1 MRASGVLLSI
11 SSLPSRYGIGCFSA
25 EAYEFVDQ
33 LKEAGQKYWQILPLG
48 PIGFGDSPYQSFST
62 FAGNPYYID
71 LDRLVSYGWLTREE
85 CEAVDFGQDEQF
97 VAYGKLYEGRYGLL
111 QKAYSRSHIIQNE
124 EFKQF
129 LEKEKEWLEDYALFM
144 ALKNQHNGRP
154 WGEWEEDLKLRDP
167 KALDRKKEELKEDIL
182 FYQFMQFEFRRQW
195 KDLKAYANKQGIKI
209 IGDIPIYVSFD
220 SSDAWAN
227 KELFQFDEAGKPVA
241 VAGCPPDGFSATGQ
255 LWGNP
260 LYNWNYHKETDYEWW
275 MKRLAFCFSMYDTV
289 RIDHFRGFDEYYS
302 IPYGAQTA
310 VDGHWEQGPG
320 IGLFQK
326 ALELFKDKEIIAED
340 LGYVTDTVRK
350 LVNDTGY
357 PGMKVLEFAFDSR
370 DSGSA
375 ADYLPHNYKRNSV
388 VYTGTHDNE
397 TVIGWFC
404 EGLKEEEK
412 EMVRDYLCDHFTPD
426 DQMHLPMVCA
436 AMRSVSKLCI
446 IPMQDLLGY
455 GNEAR
460 MNTPSTTGTNWR
472 WRLKKGEFSDEII
485 GLLFSITKRYG
496 R

>member
-1 MRASGVLLSI
+1 M
-11 SSLPSRYGIGCFSA
+11 
-25 EAYEFVDQ
+25 
-33 LKEAGQKYWQILPLG
+33 
-48 PIGFGDSPYQSFST
+48 
-62 FAGNPYYID
+62 
-71 LDRLVSYGWLTREE
+71 
-85 CEAVDFGQDEQF
+85 
-97 VAYGKLYEGRYGLL
+97 
-111 QKAYSRSHIIQNE
+111 IQNE

-129 LEKEKEWLEDYALFM
+129 LEIEKEWLEDYALFM

-260 LYNWNYHKETDYEWW
+260 LYNWNYHKETNYEWW

>member
-1 MRASGVLLSI
+1 M
-11 SSLPSRYGIGCFSA
+11 
-25 EAYEFVDQ
+25 
-33 LKEAGQKYWQILPLG
+33 
-48 PIGFGDSPYQSFST
+48 
-62 FAGNPYYID
+62 
-71 LDRLVSYGWLTREE
+71 
-85 CEAVDFGQDEQF
+85 
-97 VAYGKLYEGRYGLL
+97 
-111 QKAYSRSHIIQNE
+111 IQNE

-129 LEKEKEWLEDYALFM
+129 LEIEKEWLEDYALFM

-220 SSDAWAN
+220 SADAWAN

-275 MKRLAFCFSMYDTV
+275 MKRLAFCFSMYDTI

>member
-1 MRASGVLLSI
+1 M
-11 SSLPSRYGIGCFSA
+11 
-25 EAYEFVDQ
+25 
-33 LKEAGQKYWQILPLG
+33 
-48 PIGFGDSPYQSFST
+48 
-62 FAGNPYYID
+62 
-71 LDRLVSYGWLTREE
+71 
-85 CEAVDFGQDEQF
+85 
-97 VAYGKLYEGRYGLL
+97 

-220 SSDAWAN
+220 SADAWAN

-275 MKRLAFCFSMYDTV
+275 MKRLAFCFSMYDTI